1 MNKAKKYAQTG
12 AIVCGVGNAIINII
26 NQFNSKEPNKKF
38 DWGQLAVAAGKGT
51 LFGGAAGF
59 VYGTIR
65 DEKMTNVF
73 SKYGTVPNYLH
84 KSLHYYK
91 DDNVLLLDKAEQVKA
106 KLNQKFKGDLAITPK
121 FHGSIAKGTSIYGS
135 DIDIQLQFKKDFG
148 TLADVYYSV
157 SDFIYDEFKD
167 GQLESVREQR
177 HSIGLEFKIKE
188 ETRRIDIV
196 PTRQI
201 ENDNNDTCLFVNKTG
216 FFERP
221 TYKKTNSLKQ
231 LTALA
236 FNYREKRIVKLLKVW
251 KTENNLNI
259 KSIHLEWLAKKAF
272 QEKKVAQNIEKAL
285 SDVVHFIASNIEY
298 LRIVDTANSN
308 NIISNTLTVEEKST
322 ISRFCYKMIED
333 ISRDKRNV
341 IDYFPSL
348 EHAS

>member
-1 MNKAKKYAQTG
+1 MNKSIKYRTG
-12 AIVCGVGNAIINII
+12 GALLFGTGNALINAIK
-26 NQFNSKEPNKKF
+26 QMDSNSEF
-38 DWGQLAVAAGKGT
+38 DWSRFFKAFAKGA

-59 VYGTIR
+59 VYGSIR
-65 DEKMTNVF
+65 DEKMTNVL

-84 KSLHYYK
+84 KSLNYYK

-167 GQLESVREQR
+167 AKLESVREQR
-177 HSIGLEFKIKE
+177 HSIGLEFKIKDE
-188 ETRRIDIV
+188 IKRIDIV

-201 ENDNNDTCLFVNKTG
+201 VNANNDTCLFVNKTG
-216 FFERP
+216 FFEKP
-221 TYKKTNSLKQ
+221 SYKKTNSLKQ
-231 LTALA
+231 LTALT

-259 KSIHLEWLAKKAF
+259 KSILLEWLAKKSF
-272 QEKKVAQNIEKAL
+272 QQKRVAQDIETAL
-285 SDVVHFIASNIEY
+285 SDVVHFIANNIEY

-308 NIISNTLTVEEKST
+308 NIISNTLTIEEKSN

-333 ISRDKRNV
+333 ISKDKRNV

-348 EHAS
+348 ESIA